1 MAVKKNAEEAENKS
15 VKKTAAK
22 TAAKSTTKSAAKPAE
37 KVAAKSATK
46 TAAKTEKK
54 SSATKATATKTAAKA
69 ATAKTETKTATKT
82 VAKTAAKSAATKT
95 ETKAATKAATKTEK
109 KSSATKTAAT
119 KTAAKA
125 ATAKTETKP
134 ATKTVAKTAAKSTA
148 TKAETKAATKA
159 TTKAETK
166 AATKTVRKSVAK
178 STVETAAKLEQSFD
192 AEYLVLMQKD
202 PNWLHA
208 FWEVSEERMEQTKNG
223 KGKLVLRLFDISND
237 LTVQRG
243 KKRKFHDV
251 AVPADARSWYVEN
264 PVGNSC
270 MAVLG
275 SVEGDRFMPILES
288 SPVLTFDKNAV
299 VPSLDDEFVR
309 ASLGGS
315 VNGNFMSSGFSST
328 TAESWLNSLRLGSSS
343 ESMFSGALSSAA
355 LKSNEIAAPKDSVN
369 YGKDFFLWVKTRLI
383 VYGGT
388 RPDAHLQVRGEP
400 FPLNPDGT
408 FSFEED
414 LPDSTKIIPVF
425 ATDKDGDFPTT
436 IVPIVVK
443 RTE

>member
-1 MAVKKNAEEAENKS
+1 MAVKKNAKD
-15 VKKTAAK
+15 
-22 TAAKSTTKSAAKPAE
+22 
-37 KVAAKSATK
+37 
-46 TAAKTEKK
+46 
-54 SSATKATATKTAAKA
+54 
-69 ATAKTETKTATKT
+69 
-82 VAKTAAKSAATKT
+82 TKT
-95 ETKAATKAATKTEK
+95 ETKSVK
-109 KSSATKTAAT
+109 KV
-119 KTAAKA
+119 AAKPVVKPAPKPA
-125 ATAKTETKP
+125 AKPVAKPAVKAPAKAVAKP
-134 ATKTVAKTAAKSTA
+134 ATKPVAKAVAAKPAKSVPKPVA
-148 TKAETKAATKA
+148 KPVAKPAVKAPVKAVAKPVAKAATKA
-159 TTKAETK
+159 PTKAPAKVVAK
-166 AATKTVRKSVAK
+166 APAKPATKPVAK
-178 STVETAAKLEQSFD
+178 AVVAKPATKPAKPAPKPPVKAVAKPVKKPVTRPAAKAPAAKLEQPFD

-208 FWEVSEERMEQTKNG
+208 FWEVSEERVKRSKNG
-223 KGKLVLRLFDISND
+223 KGKLVLRLFDITDD

-251 AVPADARSWYVEN
+251 EVPADARSWYVEN

-275 SVEGDRFMPILES
+275 SVDGNQFMPILES
-288 SPVLTFDKNAV
+288 SPVLTFDKNAT
-299 VPSLDDEFVR
+299 VPSFDDEFVR

-315 VNGNFMSSGFSST
+315 VQGNFMSSGFSST

-400 FPLNPDGT
+400 FPLNSDGT